1 MSECDENIIHL
12 FENPGNEC
20 KVPVQ
25 HGDFLMLENTE
36 VNCKRYAIIACAVF
50 AREIYHRAATSKNI
64 IDVIFLEQGLHDVGE
79 AGMSSKIQEAIDNLD
94 HEKYDAVLLG
104 YGLCNNGVNGLHA
117 PIPLVIPR
125 SHDCI
130 GLLMGSKEQ
139 YREYFDANPGT
150 YYRSSGWIE
159 RTDYHLSNPDSTT
172 SQMGMMG
179 YDDYVE
185 QYGEENAQYLMDM
198 FEGGLNHYTKLA
210 YVDTQVGQFPE
221 YIESERRIAKD
232 RGWEFELIEGNTEL
246 FRQLL
251 DGEWNEEDFL
261 VVDPGKCL
269 KPSHDDA
276 IIAIK

>member
-1 MSECDENIIHL
+1 
-12 FENPGNEC
+12 
-20 KVPVQ
+20 
-25 HGDFLMLENTE
+25 MLENTK
-36 VNCKRYAIIACAVF
+36 VNCKRYVIVACAVF
-50 AREIYHRAATSKNI
+50 AREIYYRAATSKNI
-64 IDVIFLEQGLHDVGE
+64 IDIVILEQGLHDLGE
-79 AGMSSKIQEAIDNLD
+79 AGMSSKLQDAIDNLD
-94 HEKYDAVLLG
+94 HKKYDAVLLG

-130 GLLMGSKEQ
+130 ALLMGSKDQ

-159 RTDYHLSNPDSTT
+159 RADYHLSNSDSTT

-185 QYGEENAQYLMDM
+185 KYGEENAKYLIDM

-210 YVDTQVGQFPE
+210 YVDTQVGEFPE
-221 YIESERRIAKD
+221 YIESEKKIAKD
-232 RGWEFELIEGNTEL
+232 RGWEFELIIGDTEL
-246 FRQLL
+246 FRRLL

-261 VVDPGKCL
+261 VVNPGETL

-276 IIAIK
+276 IIATQ